1 MSVVRVAVPVFK
13 GKRKFFLE
21 KGRPWSVVEQVFL
34 VALVTQPAT
43 VDELARDAKVP
54 RRLVLE
60 ALIRLMR
67 AGWVELHQEAHGTVF
82 SASATGA
89 EVAGNEELP
98 KIAKSMSRWMNFVVD
113 RVTGT
118 LYRTRELQPF
128 ERHVVERRAERERL
142 VWLDANEIPGRAD
155 PSSMLSALFSDDERF
170 LSMEQ
175 SGERLV
181 ERFAVVTVRNDQ
193 VEDLPPRAPNALT
206 QAVLNAAAKA
216 TAEPRGERSP
226 KVKVSIPIGGSDD
239 ASPACVKATFRS
251 SDLILGGDSHRQLIV
266 DALRKARQR
275 VIVHSTFVAYDR
287 LVELRPLIL
296 DAAKR
301 GVVVDILW
309 GENEDKDGMVS
320 SRDATSTFRQ
330 DVERAGLS
338 DVVRV
343 QAFST
348 RSHAKLLVYDE
359 PRTGDFFAV
368 VGSCNWLASPFVAYE
383 ASARFSD
390 PRVVAPLI
398 QQIAD
403 LSCGPSGVW
412 NSLTNELASLADA
425 VRRRRLPAQGPSA
438 NVAIVL
444 GAQHGHFVRH
454 ARDSAARRLFVT
466 SHRLG
471 AVTRPAIVVPAAA
484 AVRDRGLEVAAYY
497 GTQSGTVT
505 SSQAATIT
513 RSSADMGVKI
523 NVVVE
528 PRLHAKV
535 LAWDDDNVLIT
546 SQNWLSA
553 DPDGSN
559 PRSEIGVL
567 IQGHGLAKHI
577 IEHFEVSRRY

>member
-1 MSVVRVAVPVFK
+1 MSVVRVAVPLFK

-21 KGRPWSVVEQVFL
+21 KGRPWSIVEQVFL

-43 VDELARDAKVP
+43 VDELARDANVP

-67 AGWVELHQEAHGTVF
+67 AGWIEFRQETHGLVF
-82 SASATGA
+82 SASNSGA
-89 EVAGNEELP
+89 EVADNEELP
-98 KIAKSMSRWMNFVVD
+98 KISKPMNRWMNFVVD

-118 LYRTRELQPF
+118 LYRTRELPPF

-142 VWLDANEIPGRAD
+142 VWLDPNEVPGRAD

-181 ERFAVVTVRNDQ
+181 ERYAVVTVRNAQ
-193 VEDLPPRAPNALT
+193 VEDLPPRAPKALT

-216 TAEPRGERSP
+216 TAKPSGVESP
-226 KVKVSIPIGGSDD
+226 KVKASVPTGTSDD
-239 ASPACVKATFRS
+239 VSPTCAKATFRA
-251 SDLILGGDSHRQLIV
+251 SDLILGGDSHKQLIV
-266 DALRKARQR
+266 EALRKARQR
-275 VIVHSTFVAYDR
+275 VIVHSTFVDTDR
-287 LVELRPLIL
+287 LLELRPLIF

-309 GENEDKDGMVS
+309 GESEDKAGVVR
-320 SRDATSTFRQ
+320 SRDATLTLRQ
-330 DVERAGLS
+330 EVERAGLS
-338 DVVRV
+338 DVLRV

-359 PRTGDFFAV
+359 PRTGDFCAV

-390 PRVVAPLI
+390 PRVVGPLV
-398 QQIAD
+398 QQLAD

-412 NSLTNELASLADA
+412 NSLTNELASLGDA
-425 VRRRRLPAQGPSA
+425 ISRRRPTPGPSA

-444 GAQHGHFVRH
+444 GAHHGEFVRI
-454 ARDSAARRLFVT
+454 ARDSAIRRLFVT
-466 SHRLG
+466 SHRMG
-471 AVTRPAIVVPAAA
+471 AATRPAIVVPAAA
-484 AVRDRGLEVAAYY
+484 AVRERGLEVTAYY
-497 GTQSGTVT
+497 GIQNETIT
-505 SSQAATIT
+505 SSQAAIIT
-513 RSSADMGVKI
+513 RSSAEIGVQI
-523 NVVVE
+523 NVVIE

-553 DPDGSN
+553 DPDTSN
-559 PRSEIGVL
+559 PRSEIGVF
-567 IQGHGLAKHI
+567 IQGHGLAKQVV
-577 IEHFEVSRRY
+577 EHFEASRRY

>member
-1 MSVVRVAVPVFK
+1 MSVVRVAVPVLK

-34 VALVTQPAT
+34 VALVAQPAT
-43 VDELARDAKVP
+43 VDELARDADVP

-67 AGWVELHQEAHGTVF
+67 AGWVELHQEVRGVVF
-82 SASATGA
+82 SASETGV
-89 EVAGNEELP
+89 EVAENEELP

-142 VWLDANEIPGRAD
+142 VWLDANEIAGRAD

-181 ERFAVVTVRNDQ
+181 DRFAVVSVRNGQ
-193 VEDLPPRAPNALT
+193 IEDLPPRAPKALMD
-206 QAVLNAAAKA
+206 AVLNAAAKA
-216 TAEPRGERSP
+216 PAGPSGDKSP
-226 KVKVSIPIGGSDD
+226 KVRVPVQLGISEDS
-239 ASPACVKATFRS
+239 SPPCVRATFRE
-251 SDLILGGDSHRQLIV
+251 SDLILGGDSHKQLIV
-266 DALRKARQR
+266 EALRKARQR

-287 LVELRPLIL
+287 LTEFRPLIF

-309 GENEDKDGMVS
+309 GENEDKDGVVS
-320 SRDATSTFRQ
+320 SRDATSMFRQ

-348 RSHAKLLVYDE
+348 RSHAKLLIYDDA
-359 PRTGDFFAV
+359 RTGDFAAV

-390 PRVVAPLI
+390 PRVVAPI
-398 QQIAD
+398 MQQLAD

-412 NSLTNELASLADA
+412 NSLTNELASLADTVA
-425 VRRRRLPAQGPSA
+425 KRRTTQGPSA
-438 NVAIVL
+438 NVAIIL

-454 ARDSAARRLFVT
+454 ARDAATQRLFVT
-466 SHRLG
+466 SHRMG
-471 AVTRPAIVVPAAA
+471 AATRPALVVPAAA
-484 AVRDRGLEVAAYY
+484 AVRDRGLEVTAYY

-505 SSQAATIT
+505 LSQAAAIT
-513 RSSADMGVKI
+513 RSSADLGVQI

-528 PRLHAKV
+528 PKLHAKV
-535 LAWDDDNVLIT
+535 LAWDDDNVVIT

-559 PRSEIGVL
+559 PRAEIGVF
-567 IQGHGLAKHI
+567 IQGHGLAKRI
-577 IEHFEVSRRY
+577 IEHFEASRRY

>member
-34 VALVTQPAT
+34 VALVAQPAT
-43 VDELARDAKVP
+43 VDELARDANVP

-67 AGWVELHQEAHGTVF
+67 AGWVELHHEARGLVF
-82 SASATGA
+82 SASASGA
-89 EVAGNEELP
+89 EVAGSEELP

-113 RVTGT
+113 RVSGT

-142 VWLDANEIPGRAD
+142 VWLDANETPGRAD

-181 ERFAVVTVRNDQ
+181 ERFAVVTVRNGQ
-193 VEDLPPRAPNALT
+193 VEDLPPRAPKALT
-206 QAVLNAAAKA
+206 QAVFDAAAKA
-216 TAEPRGERSP
+216 TAEPSGDKSP
-226 KVKVSIPIGGSDD
+226 KVKAPLPIGVSEDV
-239 ASPACVKATFRS
+239 SPSCVRATFRV
-251 SDLILGGDSHRQLIV
+251 SDLILGGDNHKQLIV

-275 VIVHSTFVAYDR
+275 IIVHSTFVAHDR
-287 LVELRPLIL
+287 LTELRPLIF

-301 GVVVDILW
+301 GTVVDILW
-309 GENEDKDGMVS
+309 GENEDKDGVVS
-320 SRDATSTFRQ
+320 SRDATSRFRHDIEQ
-330 DVERAGLS
+330 AGLS

-359 PRTGDFFAV
+359 PRTGDFSAV
-368 VGSCNWLASPFVAYE
+368 IGSCNWLASPFVAYE

-398 QQIAD
+398 QQLAD

-425 VRRRRLPAQGPSA
+425 VSRRRPAQGPTA

-466 SHRLG
+466 SHRMG
-471 AVTRPAIVVPAAA
+471 AATRPAIVVPAAA
-484 AVRDRGLEVAAYY
+484 AVRDRGLEVTAYY

-505 SSQAATIT
+505 STEAATIT
-513 RSSADMGVKI
+513 RSSADVGVRI

-528 PRLHAKV
+528 PKLHAKV
-535 LAWDDDNVLIT
+535 LAWDDDNALIT

-553 DPDGSN
+553 DPDGSS
-559 PRSEIGVL
+559 PRAEIGVL

-577 IEHFEVSRRY
+577 IEHFEASRRY

>member
-34 VALVTQPAT
+34 VALVAQPAT

-67 AGWVELHQEAHGTVF
+67 AGWVELHQEAHGLVF
-82 SASATGA
+82 SASASGV
-89 EVAGNEELP
+89 EVAENEELP
-98 KIAKSMSRWMNFVVD
+98 KIAKSMSRWMNFVID

-170 LSMEQ
+170 LSMEP

-193 VEDLPPRAPNALT
+193 VEDLPPRAPKALT
-206 QAVLNAAAKA
+206 QAVLDAAARA
-216 TAEPRGERSP
+216 TSEPSGERSP
-226 KVKVSIPIGGSDD
+226 KVKAQVPIGVSDD
-239 ASPACVKATFRS
+239 VSPSYVRATFRV
-251 SDLILGGDSHRQLIV
+251 SDLILGGDNHKQLIV
-266 DALRKARQR
+266 DALRKARKR

-287 LVELRPLIL
+287 LAELRPLIL

-309 GENEDKDGMVS
+309 GENEDKEGLVS
-320 SRDATSTFRQ
+320 SRDALSTFRR

-398 QQIAD
+398 QQLAD

-425 VRRRRLPAQGPSA
+425 VSRRLPAQGPSA

-466 SHRLG
+466 SHRMG
-471 AVTRPAIVVPAAA
+471 AATRPAIVVPAAA
-484 AVRDRGLEVAAYY
+484 AVRDRGLEVTAYY
-497 GTQSGTVT
+497 GTQSGAVT
-505 SSQAATIT
+505 LSQAATIT
-513 RSSADMGVKI
+513 RSSAEVGVRI

-528 PRLHAKV
+528 PKLHAKV
-535 LAWDDDNVLIT
+535 LAWDDDNALIT

-553 DPDGSN
+553 DPDGAN
-559 PRSEIGVL
+559 PRSEIGVF

-577 IEHFEVSRRY
+577 IEHFEASRRY